1 MAVIQIRR
9 IISFTLNFFQ
19 KFKKPNKNHDILSET
34 FSLTPVEIK
43 LKN

>member
-9 IISFTLNFFQ
+9 IIFFTLNFFQ